1 MKPDQISEIVRLSS
15 NLSVLLPLIIYAVRF
30 RHAPRRVH
38 IIGALIVVSGLCDL
52 AGFIMLRERL
62 STAVLFNAYYGLL
75 FFLLSWFYYEILFIS
90 SRRVVV
96 LVGFAVYLQSLLL
109 VSLYI
114 QEISEYQTIMW
125 IITGVIMIIYSI
137 AYAFYSLSIPPN
149 VNSLYYGPVWINAGV
164 LIYFVLNLI
173 LFMLSKHVLNN
184 ADPEQSVM
192 LWSFHNLNN
201 IFKNILFGIGIYFYK
216 KKNVDFTA
224 TVNSDR
230 SRYDNVEG
238 YNEPVAQEDVLHN

>member
-1 MKPDQISEIVRLSS
+1 MNPDKISEIVRMVS

-38 IIGALIVVSGLCDL
+38 IIGILIIVAGLCDL
-52 AGFIMLRERL
+52 AGFIMYKAQL
-62 STAVLFNAYYGLL
+62 STALLFNAYYALL

-96 LVGFAVYLQSLLL
+96 LVGFAVYLQSFLL

-114 QEISEYQTIMW
+114 QGVLEYQTIMW

-149 VNSLYYGPVWINAGV
+149 VNSRYYGPVWINAGV
-164 LIYFVLNLI
+164 LVYFVLTLV
-173 LFMLSKHVLNN
+173 LFALSNYVLDN
-184 ADPEQSVM
+184 DKPEQSAM

-201 IFKNILFGIGIYFYK
+201 ILKNILFGIGIYFYK

-224 TVNSDR
+224 SAERGQYSNASL
-230 SRYDNVEG
+230 YK
-238 YNEPVAQEDVLHN
+238 EPVPHEDILP

>member
-1 MKPDQISEIVRLSS
+1 MEPDKISEIVRLTS

-38 IIGALIVVSGLCDL
+38 IIGTLIIVAGLCDL
-52 AGFIMLRERL
+52 AGFFMFKERH
-62 STAVLFNAYYGLL
+62 STALLFNAYYALL

-96 LVGFAVYLQSLLL
+96 LVGFAVYLQSFLL

-114 QEISEYQTIMW
+114 QGIFEYQTIMW

-137 AYAFYSLSIPPN
+137 SYAFYSLTIPPN
-149 VNSLYYGPVWINAGV
+149 VNSRYYGPVWINAGV
-164 LIYFVLNLI
+164 LIYFVLTLV
-173 LFMLSKHVLNN
+173 LFALSKYALNH
-184 ADPEQSVM
+184 AEPAQSAM

-201 IFKNILFGIGIYFYK
+201 ILKNILFGIGIYFYK
-216 KKNVDFTA
+216 KKNVDFTN
-224 TVNSDR
+224 TDR
-230 SRYDNVEG
+230 SHYDKAG
-238 YNEPVAQEDVLHN
+238 LYNEPVPQEDILPN